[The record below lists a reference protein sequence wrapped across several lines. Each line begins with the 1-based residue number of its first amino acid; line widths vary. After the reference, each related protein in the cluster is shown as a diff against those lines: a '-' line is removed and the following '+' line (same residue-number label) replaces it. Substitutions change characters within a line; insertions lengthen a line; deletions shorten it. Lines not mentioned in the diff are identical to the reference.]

1 MFKYPLIF
9 LFILSVTLIS
19 AQVMR
24 ELSPVLGQLID
35 KNPAGELAFN
45 KQKKKCEGLTANAN
59 QQNKSNQ
66 HVKVN
71 QNILN
76 ECDQL
81 PENYWD
87 VLKPGC
93 SWYCSGGEDT
103 ISASSSLSA
112 QSNVNYRAN
121 NIHDLNYKTAWV
133 EGVKGYGIGEWIM
146 YHFPPQTPRITELIV
161 VNGYAKSEQTWKDN
175 SRVKKLK
182 MSINGK
188 PFAILALANS
198 RQEQHFKIEPVG
210 NADRKDLEKLQK
222 QPWWTIKFEIM
233 DVYKGDK
240 YDDTAITEIYFNGID
255 VH

>member
-1 MFKYPLIF
+1 
-9 LFILSVTLIS
+9 
-19 AQVMR
+19 
-24 ELSPVLGQLID
+24 
-35 KNPAGELAFN
+35 
-45 KQKKKCEGLTANAN
+45 
-59 QQNKSNQ
+59 
-66 HVKVN
+66 
-71 QNILN
+71 LN

-161 VNGYAKSEQTWKDN
+161 VKWLCKVRTNME
-175 SRVKKLK
+175 R
-182 MSINGK
+182 
-188 PFAILALANS
+188 
-198 RQEQHFKIEPVG
+198 
-210 NADRKDLEKLQK
+210 
-222 QPWWTIKFEIM
+222 
-233 DVYKGDK
+233 
-240 YDDTAITEIYFNGID
+240 
-255 VH
+255 